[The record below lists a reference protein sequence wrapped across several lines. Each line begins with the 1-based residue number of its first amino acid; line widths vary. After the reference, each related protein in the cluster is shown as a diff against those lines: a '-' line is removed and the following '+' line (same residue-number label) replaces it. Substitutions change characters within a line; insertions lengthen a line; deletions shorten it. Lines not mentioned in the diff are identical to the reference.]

1 MNQMQRNN
9 TMIEETSQT
18 KINKQ
23 FKICSNNMENNHDL
37 YEVFDYFVESCRLI
51 NIPTLSDVDWIN
63 TKLGNYETDELPI
76 GWIT

>member
-1 MNQMQRNN
+1 MQRNN

-63 TKLGNYETDELPI
+63 TKIREL
-76 GWIT
+76 